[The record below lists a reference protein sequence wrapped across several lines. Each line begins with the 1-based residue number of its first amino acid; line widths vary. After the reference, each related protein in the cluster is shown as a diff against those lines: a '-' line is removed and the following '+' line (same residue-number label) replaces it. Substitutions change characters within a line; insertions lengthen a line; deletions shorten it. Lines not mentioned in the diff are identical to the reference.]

1 MPWTLYRYMLRELVK
16 LLTLSSVVLVF
27 IMAVAAAI
35 KPLSDGLLGPVS
47 LIKFVGFMA
56 PAMLSMALPFAGAFT
71 ATMLFNRMVADNEV
85 QVCRASGMNY
95 MLILLPVILLGLAV
109 MAVMFYLSNSVIPRC
124 CDNAEHSLE
133 KDVLSGM
140 VKKVQRGEPIEHRRL
155 ILYAD
160 KANEGD
166 PPKLDTDSGVSPQR
180 LIALEGVVV
189 GQVDEDGRIRRNG
202 SAQRAD
208 LLLYHAGGESWIM
221 LKLTQPRYFGEDEQG
236 KREWGES
243 DKVMPLG
250 PYLVDNPFRERI
262 SFLSWDQLR
271 DLKTRPEL
279 YRHVRSA
286 KQRLVAE
293 MARRDLAWLLSRELT
308 SDSSDGTVT
317 LNGSRPGEKYVIRA
331 PVVKLS
337 GTRLELAASDSEKVQ
352 IERFEHGL
360 LPDRRFLANTGTVSV
375 LMDPAEDEEPRVSIR
390 LLDAQVF
397 DAKDDRFSYDH
408 GVDTARAADTER
420 REVWRTMQQMRWPDP
435 DGIAKPL
442 RNRPLLE
449 LLPTVMARYEQV
461 PEIRSVV
468 DRARMQVNRLMRLSL
483 AQIHERASL
492 AVGCLLTIV
501 LGAVLSIKLRGS
513 APLVVYFWTFVLAAT
528 AVIVTR
534 SGDQLIGAAALPFE
548 VGVAVMWAGNL
559 MVVAAILASYWRLE
573 KN

>member
-16 LLTLSSVVLVF
+16 LLVLSSLVLVF

-47 LIKFVGFMA
+47 LMKFVSFMA
-56 PAMLSMALPFAGAFT
+56 PAMLSLALPFAGAFT
-71 ATMLFNRMVADNEV
+71 ATILFNRMVADNEV

-109 MAVMFYLSNSVIPRC
+109 MVVMFYLSNSVIPKC
-124 CDNAEHSLE
+124 CDKAEHSLE
-133 KDVLSGM
+133 KDVLSGT
-140 VKKVQRGEPIEHRRL
+140 VKKVQRGEPIAQGPL

-160 KANEGD
+160 KAKEGD
-166 PPKLDTDSGVSPQR
+166 PPELDTDSGVSPQR

-189 GQVDEDGRIRRNG
+189 GQIDDDGRIRRSG

-208 LLLYHAGGESWIM
+208 LLLYHAGGESWIV
-221 LKLTQPRYFGEDEQG
+221 LKLTQPRYFSEDDDG
-236 KREWGES
+236 KREVAES

-250 PYLVDNPFRERI
+250 PYLVENPFRERI

-286 KQRLVAE
+286 KQKLVAE
-293 MARRDLAWLLSRELT
+293 MARRDLAWLLARELT
-308 SDSSDGTVT
+308 ADSSDGTVT

-331 PVVKLS
+331 PVVKLT
-337 GTRLELAASDSEKVQ
+337 GTGLQLAASQKEKVR
-352 IERFEHGL
+352 IERFKHGL
-360 LPDRRFLANTGTVSV
+360 LPDRRFLAKKGTVSV
-375 LMDPAEDEEPRVSIR
+375 LMDPTEDEEPRISIR
-390 LLDAQVF
+390 LLDARGF
-397 DAKDDRFSYDH
+397 DAKDDRFAD
-408 GVDTARAADTER
+408 ARGIDAATGADTER

-461 PEIRSVV
+461 PEIKHVV
-468 DRARMQVNRLMRLSL
+468 ARARKQVDRLMRLTI

-492 AVGCLLTIV
+492 AVGCLLTVV

-513 APLVVYFWTFVLAAT
+513 APLVVYFWTFLLAAS

-534 SGDQLIGAAALPFE
+534 SGDQLIGGTGLPFGI
-548 VGVAVMWAGNL
+548 GVAVTWTGNL
-559 MVVAAILASYWRLE
+559 LIVAAILASYWRLE

>member
-1 MPWTLYRYMLRELVK
+1 MLCELVK
-16 LLTLSSVVLVF
+16 LLAISSLVLVF
-27 IMAVAAAI
+27 VMAVAAAI

-56 PAMLSMALPFAGAFT
+56 PAMLSLALPFAGAFT
-71 ATMLFNRMVADNEV
+71 ATILFNRMVADNEV

-109 MAVMFYLSNSVIPRC
+109 MVVMFYLSNSLIPKC

-140 VKKVQRGEPIEHRRL
+140 VKKVQRGESIQHGRL

-166 PPKLDTDSGVSPQR
+166 PPQMDIGSGVSPQR

-189 GQVDEDGRIRRNG
+189 GQVDDDGRIRRNG

-208 LLLYHAGGESWIM
+208 LLLYHAGGESWIV
-221 LKLTQPRYFGEDEQG
+221 LKLTKPRYFGEDEHG

-250 PYLVDNPFRERI
+250 PYLVANPFRERI

-293 MARRDLAWLLSRELT
+293 MARRDLAWLLARELT
-308 SDSSDGTVT
+308 ADSSDGTVT
-317 LNGSRPGEKYVIRA
+317 LCGSRPGEKYVIRA

-337 GTRLELAASDSEKVQ
+337 GTVLELAASQKEKVR
-352 IERFEHGL
+352 IERFKHGL
-360 LPDRRFLANTGTVSV
+360 LPDRRFLAKEGTVRV
-375 LMDPAEDEEPRVSIR
+375 LMDPAEDEEPRISIR

-397 DAKDDRFSYDH
+397 DAKDDRFASDS
-408 GVDTARAADTER
+408 GVVMATGAGTER

-449 LLPTVMARYEQV
+449 LLPTVRARYEQV
-461 PEIRSVV
+461 PEIKRIAA
-468 DRARMQVNRLMRLSL
+468 RATSKVRRLMYLSL
-483 AQIHERASL
+483 SQIHERASL
-492 AVGCLLTIV
+492 AVGCLLTVV

-513 APLVVYFWTFVLAAT
+513 MPLVVYFWTFVLAAA

-534 SGDQLIGAAALPFE
+534 SGDQLIGATHLPFA
-548 VGVAVMWAGNL
+548 VGVAVTWAGNL
-559 MVVAAILASYWRLE
+559 LVVAAILASYWRLE